1 MKTITLKW
9 VSALVTVLTLASS
22 CAKETPSGEPD
33 IIGHRG
39 LPTVYPE
46 NTAESF
52 NGLLKGKIFRLE
64 TDVLMAAGD
73 TVMIFH
79 DAEVS
84 RLTPFYGPL
93 LQYTPTQIKAGIK
106 ARSGG
111 TGLTFTEFLDGY
123 VNRFQQVYF
132 DLKDGQG
139 DLVYRLVDNMIA
151 EINKRDLHQKI
162 VFTSTNE
169 KVLEYIQE
177 KDRKIQLATDYG
189 TEGLKSAMRH
199 HFRYCLIPIGEMSSS
214 LYSIAQSGR
223 VKLIAYT
230 TTNIIECERAI
241 VYGCDG
247 IMTDVG
253 LEMNELYGK

>member
-1 MKTITLKW
+1 
-9 VSALVTVLTLASS
+9 LVTVLTLASS
-22 CAKETPSGEPD
+22 CVKETRSAEPD

-39 LPTVYPE
+39 LPTIFTE

-52 NGLLKGKIFRLE
+52 NGLLKGSIFRVE
-64 TDVLMAAGD
+64 TDVLLAAGD

-84 RLTPFYGPL
+84 RLTNLYGPL
-93 LQYTPTQIKAGIK
+93 LDYTPTQIKAGMK
-106 ARSGG
+106 AKSGA
-111 TGLTFTEFLDGY
+111 TALTFTEFLDRY
-123 VNRFQQVYF
+123 SNRFQQVYL

-139 DLVYRLVDNMIA
+139 DAVYPLVDQLIA
-151 EINKRDLHQKI
+151 AVHTRGLYPKV

-169 KVLEYIQE
+169 TVLEYIQE
-177 KDRKIQLATDYG
+177 KDRNIQLAADYG
-189 TEGLKSAMRH
+189 TDGLKSAMRH
-199 HFRYCLIPIGEMSSS
+199 HFRYCLIPIDELSSS
-214 LYSIAQSGR
+214 LYALAQAGR

-253 LEMNELYGK
+253 LEMNELYDR